1 MRVGKPLPPMPRAPA
16 TPIRPPPPCLPPEKG
31 PIPTRRVDRREDSRA
46 VLAVRTMLSPA
57 RSDPFTTGHP
67 ISLKRLMSVS
77 KSAPASGRP
86 SISARPAPRGLR
98 PTMRIHLACVQKWC
112 PPSLSKSPRMPR
124 STGRQHGKGG
134 APHTCRFPTLSGKRH
149 STAASHGACS
159 SRRPANGHA
168 SHQSPP
174 HSPLSLTGRGLPE
187 DGGRRRHSSASNRGI
202 RRGVLGG
209 YPLHHEAKSIGE
221 RDHLRVRMSAAL

>member
-67 ISLKRLMSVS
+67 ISLKRSNERL
-77 KSAPASGRP
+77 KKCPGQWASLNFRP
-86 SISARPAPRGLR
+86 PGASR
-98 PTMRIHLACVQKWC
+98 PTSHHADPL
-112 PPSLSKSPRMPR
+112 SLCSKIVPTKSLKVSENGTVDWTATWQGR
-124 STGRQHGKGG
+124 STTYLQIPDPVWQ
-134 APHTCRFPTLSGKRH
+134 APFNRGQPWRLFLQTPSKWAREP
-149 STAASHGACS
+149 
-159 SRRPANGHA
+159 PV
-168 SHQSPP
+168 PP

-209 YPLHHEAKSIGE
+209 YPLHHEARSIGE